1 MSLYLRIKNDQLVA
15 RKKETRN
22 EVAANLLTTLI
33 GEATTEAKNSG
44 YETPSDDQ
52 LVAAVRKFIK
62 NLDELLSHS
71 PGNFTAILE
80 RSILERYLPKQLT
93 GDEIKAEIAKFD
105 LSNKAAVGLIMK
117 HFKENFFGQY
127 DGKILK
133 GFVDA
138 EIAKSKS

>member
-1 MSLYLRIKNDQLVA
+1 MSLYIQLKRDHLDA

-22 EVAANLLTTLI
+22 EVAANLLTTLL

-44 YETPSDDQ
+44 HETPSDDQ
-52 LVAAVRKFIK
+52 LIATIRKFIK

-93 GDEIKAEIAKFD
+93 GDEIKAEIAKFN
-105 LSNKAAVGLIMK
+105 LSDKSAVGLIMK
-117 HFKENFFGQY
+117 HFKENFFGRY